1 MAPTMTR
8 RELMTMLAAAAL
20 PMRLQTGRP
29 FDTAQ
34 GRPIIRTILRD
45 VSPDEIDGPILFHEH
60 LSMRSPWTD
69 DLELM
74 AQEVAA
80 CKASGVR
87 CIVDNGTI
95 DLGRKIASL
104 RTIAERSNML
114 IVASGGLHAGEDYPP
129 EFAHKSADE
138 MADAMFRLA
147 TTERWGSIGEMG
159 TKNAVPIDREERN
172 GLLAA
177 AKLHQR
183 TGLPIITHV
192 SDGCARCALDQVDL
206 FESAGVPLDRVVI
219 GHLNDIKDQPTV
231 APMTIAK
238 RGAYVGFDHSGKP
251 DDPRADEYVKTLL
264 TLIEAGHANRICLSS
279 DFSNAKY
286 LRKNGGPGI
295 DMTITNFVP
304 RLKRAGVDDRTLR
317 TILVENP
324 RRVLTFNPRP

>member
-1 MAPTMTR
+1 MNSTMTR
-8 RELMTMLAAAAL
+8 RDVLTLLAAAAL
-20 PMRLQTGRP
+20 PIKP
-29 FDTAQ
+29 Q
-34 GRPIIRTILRD
+34 GGKAIIRTILRD

-60 LSMRSPWTD
+60 LSMRSAWTD
-69 DLELM
+69 DLDLM

-95 DLGRKIASL
+95 DLGRKIDAL
-104 RTIAERSNML
+104 RAIATKSNML

-129 EFAHKSADE
+129 EFAHKSPDE

-147 TTERWGSIGEMG
+147 TAERWGSIGEMG
-159 TKNAVPIDREERN
+159 TANRSPIDPEERN
-172 GLLAA
+172 GMLAA
-177 AKLHQR
+177 AKLQQR
-183 TGLPIITHV
+183 TGLPIVTHV
-192 SDGCARCALDQVDL
+192 SDGCARCALDQLDL
-206 FESAGVPLDRVVI
+206 LESAGVKPDRIVI

-231 APMTIAK
+231 APAAIAK

-251 DDPRADEYVKTLL
+251 NDPRADEYVKTIRTLL
-264 TLIEAGHANRICLSS
+264 DAGFANRILLSS
-279 DFSNAKY
+279 DFSSPKN

-295 DMTITNFVP
+295 DMTITYFVP

-324 RRVLTFNPRP
+324 RRVLTFVPRTS